1 VAYRLDGDTAR
12 QVKVQVGERL
22 GSELEVLSGLEAGA
36 RIAVDGAAYLS
47 DGAAVKLR
55 EQGS

>member
-1 VAYRLDGDTAR
+1 VAYLVDADTVR

-22 GSELEVLSGLEAGA
+22 GSEVEIVSGLTAGD

-47 DGAAVKLR
+47 DGAAVKVR